1 MADQQGDLKPVT
13 PARVAEEL
21 RKLSTQRA
29 SGNLEPDEYEHR
41 FSRMITELRDRRIDG
56 RPANL
61 RAACDRSLRALGVER
76 IDLYQLHAPDPK
88 VPFAET
94 IGTLADLRDA
104 GKIRW
109 IGLSN
114 VSMSEIREAQ
124 AIAPITS
131 VQNRLNPF
139 FRE

>member
-1 MADQQGDLKPVT
+1 ETADAYCRDQRDIGHNERLIARALAGWSGD
-13 PARVAEEL
+13 
-21 RKLSTQRA
+21 RA
-29 SGNLEPDEYEHR
+29 SVTVATKGGVIRPDGAWE
-41 FSRMITELRDRRIDG
+41 TDG
-56 RPANL
+56 RPAHL

-124 AIAPITS
+124 AIAPIPS
-131 VQNRLNPF
+131 VQNR
-139 FRE
+139 